1 MKIFELK
8 SLIIRSLDRDSDPVQ
23 ASLKLGEAGVSYSFS
38 EGFQDK
44 ILDRLAAAG
53 NPVVRE
59 IESVRN
65 LNNVFYR
72 IALSGVAA
80 IVILLISI
88 FMVQGSLSVD
98 SFLGLGTGSD
108 ESLLYL
114 LTGN

>member
-8 SLIIRSLDRDSDPVQ
+8 SLIIRSLDRDSDPAQV
-23 ASLKLGEAGVSYSFS
+23 SRKLEEAGVTYRFS

-44 ILDRLAAAG
+44 VLERLAASG
-53 NPVVRE
+53 NTVVRE
-59 IESVRN
+59 IETVRN

-72 IALSGVAA
+72 IALTGVAA
-80 IVILLISI
+80 IVVLLISI
-88 FMVQGSLSVD
+88 FMIQGSLTVD
-98 SFLGLGTGSD
+98 SFLGIGTGSD

>member
-1 MKIFELK
+1 MKISELK
-8 SLIIRSLDRDSDPVQ
+8 LLIIRSLDRNSDPAE
-23 ASLKLGEAGVSYSFS
+23 ASRKLEEAGVCYRFS
-38 EGFQDK
+38 EGFQAK
-44 ILDRLAAAG
+44 ILERLATSG
-53 NPVVRE
+53 NTVVRE

-65 LNNVFYR
+65 LNNIFYR
-72 IALSGVAA
+72 IALTGVAA

>member
-1 MKIFELK
+1 MKITELK
-8 SLIIRSLDRDSDPVQ
+8 ELVIRSLDRDSDPAQV
-23 ASLKLGEAGVSYSFS
+23 SRKLEGAGLSYRFS
-38 EGFQDK
+38 EGFQDR
-44 ILDRLAAAG
+44 ILERLAAAG

-59 IESVRN
+59 IETVRN
-65 LNNVFYR
+65 MNNVFYR

-88 FMVQGSLSVD
+88 FMVQGSFSVD

>member
-1 MKIFELK
+1 MKISELK
-8 SLIIRSLDRDSDPVQ
+8 ELVIRSLDRDSDPAQ
-23 ASLKLGEAGVSYSFS
+23 ASRKLEEAGVSYRFS

-44 ILDRLAAAG
+44 ILERLAAAG

>member
-1 MKIFELK
+1 MEISELK
-8 SLIIRSLDRDSDPVQ
+8 ELMIRSLDRNSDHAK
-23 ASLKLGEAGVSYSFS
+23 ASRRLEEAGVTYSFS

-44 ILDRLAAAG
+44 ILERLASAG
-53 NPVVRE
+53 KTVVME
-59 IESVRN
+59 MDPVRN

-72 IALSGVAA
+72 IAFTGVAA

-88 FMVQGSLSVD
+88 FMIQGSLTVD
-98 SFLGLGTGSD
+98 SFLGLGNGYD